1 MSANEMPERHADTE
15 RNKIINRASSD
26 LEQIINGHD
35 PEIHHLGNRVWD
47 RLDKMAVDIENHR
60 SDLCAAGQQVMSGN
74 PKMEKSALERLAE
87 LRREVTDEPL
97 HVSGRYFNS
106 HSCTDLTRCGYGGTG
121 EFWNP
126 ADGEAISI
134 LWGLWR
140 DGAFDTMTPTP
151 EAERDAIVAAMVEA
165 AADILDT
172 HGDNTATEALGQRL
186 CCNGQM
192 CGCRGASFGEYLQHL
207 IRALTP
213 ADALAKLDQIGAKE
227 RAAGRREGMPSV
239 DDLAQIIRRV
249 DGDNSKGAG
258 ELAEAIVAA
267 MEKEHGK

>member
-1 MSANEMPERHADTE
+1 MSANEMPERIWLDVESYNGAVGFAHPGPHKKDGWPGYL
-15 RNKIINRASSD
+15 RFD
-26 LEQIINGHD
+26 LI
-35 PEIHHLGNRVWD
+35 P
-47 RLDKMAVDIENHR
+47 A
-60 SDLCAAGQQVMSGN
+60 LCASGQQVMSGN

-106 HSCTDLTRCGYGGTG
+106 HSCTDLTRCGYGGNG

-213 ADALAKLDQIGAKE
+213 ADALAKLDQIRAEE
-227 RAAGRREGMPSV
+227 RAAGRREGLQEAA
-239 DDLAQIIRRV
+239 DICRV
-249 DGDNSKGAG
+249 SQK
-258 ELAEAIVAA
+258 EQAEGGWRSEGMEMARVLRSAILAA
-267 MEKEHGK
+267 MEKEQGQ